1 MIPCTCFS
9 PRPRPSRVR
18 PRHQLLAA
26 AQVSCWAHPWRSRL
40 RADDPSGVAFQ
51 LKTTSFT
58 RPATTPAIGRCTS
71 QLFWH
76 TLGDLALKGPPITM
90 IPCTCFSPRPR
101 PSRVRPRH
109 QLLAAAQASCWAHP
123 WRSRLRA
130 DDPSGV
136 AFQLKTVTIPSSLER
151 SAHNHDPM
159 HLLQSKTTSFTRPA
173 TTPAIGRCTSQ
184 LLGTPL
190 AISPSG

>member
-51 LKTTSFT
+51 LKTVTIPSSLERSAHNHDPMHLLQSKTTSFT

-71 QLFWH
+71 
-76 TLGDLALKGPPITM
+76 
-90 IPCTCFSPRPR
+90 
-101 PSRVRPRH
+101 V
-109 QLLAAAQASCWAHP
+109 SCWAHP

>member
-26 AQVSCWAHPWRSRL
+26 AQ
-40 RADDPSGVAFQ
+40 G
-51 LKTTSFT
+51 
-58 RPATTPAIGRCTS
+58 
-71 QLFWH
+71 
-76 TLGDLALKGPPITM
+76 
-90 IPCTCFSPRPR
+90 
-101 PSRVRPRH
+101 
-109 QLLAAAQASCWAHP
+109 SCWAHP

-190 AISPSG
+190 AISLRADDPSGVAFQLKTVTIPSSLERSAHDHAHALASVQDHVLHASGHDTSYWPLHKPAVGHTLGDLAFGLMTPRVLPSSSSP

>member
-1 MIPCTCFS
+1 MTPRVLPS
-9 PRPRPSRVR
+9 SSRPRP
-18 PRHQLLAA
+18 
-26 AQVSCWAHPWRSRL
+26 AH
-40 RADDPSGVAFQ
+40 ASGHD
-51 LKTTSFT
+51 TSYW
-58 RPATTPAIGRCTS
+58 PLHKSAVG
-71 QLFWH
+71 H
-76 TLGDLALKGPPITM
+76 TLGDLAFGLMTPRVLPSSSRPLPSRARLKGPPITM

-109 QLLAAAQASCWAHP
+109 QLLAAAQVSCWAHP